1 MEIRKNPYKFIC
13 EWAESILP
21 HTGKKV
27 FEVLSLMP
35 PSLILPDFPYGGMD
49 IRSNINCLLLAPSG
63 AGKTTI
69 SEIFKD
75 FAYNSLNL
83 TSITSARLESEVKK
97 YDYLTL
103 IIGDLARVSR
113 DINVMKVIEGLLGEE
128 KKTSRMTM
136 RSESME
142 KKNMIGLLC
151 GVPRD
156 ISVHFSSGNLFRTF
170 PVIIFHSVEEHSD
183 IGKKINEKIGR
194 DKGDVSEKE
203 GDIKRY
209 YSELLKIQT
218 DLHPEISP
226 IKGYVIPE
234 EFKEKIYEKWN
245 ALTLRIHEESNMNFF
260 RELHEYYRILVSHAF
275 LNVFNREIDK
285 GKLVVDE
292 KDLEVA
298 LYLGMRNINV
308 KKKIIKCDVFAKA
321 IKDLASLRRALESEK
336 IDEETKNIL
345 REGYLQIK
353 GR

>member
-1 MEIRKNPYKFIC
+1 MEIKKDPYKFVC
-13 EWAESILP
+13 EWAESVLP

-27 FEVLSLMP
+27 FEILSLMP

-49 IRSNINCLLLAPSG
+49 IRSNINCLLLAPPG

-69 SEIFKD
+69 CEIFKN
-75 FAYNSLNL
+75 FTYNPLTL

-97 YDYLTL
+97 YDHLTL

-128 KKTSRMTM
+128 KRISRMTM
-136 RSESME
+136 RGDAVE

-170 PVIIFHSVEEHSD
+170 PLIIFHDVDEHSD
-183 IGKKINEKIGR
+183 IGKKINEKIGQ
-194 DKGDVSEKE
+194 DKKDVSDKE
-203 GDIKRY
+203 LEIKKY
-209 YSELLKIQT
+209 YLELLKIQAG
-218 DLHPEISP
+218 LHPEINP
-226 IKGYVIPE
+226 VKGYIIPE
-234 EFKEKIYEKWN
+234 KFKEKIYEKWD
-245 ALTLRIHEESNMNFF
+245 ALTFRIHGESNMNFF

-275 LNVFNREIDK
+275 LNVFNRNIED
-285 GKLVVDE
+285 GKLVVNE
-292 KDLEVA
+292 EDLEVA
-298 LYLGMRNINV
+298 LYLGMKNINI
-308 KKKIIKCDVFAKA
+308 KKKIIKCDTFAKT
-321 IKDLASLRRALESEK
+321 IKDLASLKRALESER